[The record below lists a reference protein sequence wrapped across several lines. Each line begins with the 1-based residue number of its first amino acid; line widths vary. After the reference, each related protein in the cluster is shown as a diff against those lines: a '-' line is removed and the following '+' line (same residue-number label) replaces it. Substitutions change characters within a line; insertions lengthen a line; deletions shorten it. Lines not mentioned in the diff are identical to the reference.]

1 MRAASRLSAARS
13 LLRGATPR
21 LPSASARRWSS
32 DWSALQLSPESC
44 AATVSLGLE
53 RPTAVQALAIPQM
66 LQGHS
71 VGFAGATGTGKTMA
85 FLLPVVEQLRQHEK
99 ELPAARRSGDAR
111 ALILAPTRALAVQ
124 IGLVAKSLSHHL
136 RFRVRTLAG
145 GDPLGEQ
152 RTKMY
157 SGCDV
162 LVATPERLLKV
173 LAHDRKMKV
182 KHGRPRLSLRRV
194 RHVVLDEADEMLL
207 RGPESEP
214 LRELL
219 HLCDPTMPNPNA
231 EDDEDEE
238 EEERMRRGGGGGGG
252 RAQMPRFQLILASAT
267 LPARVRDVIARR
279 FPATQLLVSSC
290 AHRPPPNM
298 KHEMRAVQGDKLVE
312 LVRVLAEPPGF
323 GSSPPQRTLV
333 FCRGVQS
340 ACAVQHTMRE
350 AGLSV
355 SGFHSKVPP

>member
-1 MRAASRLSAARS
+1 M
-13 LLRGATPR
+13 
-21 LPSASARRWSS
+21 
-32 DWSALQLSPESC
+32 
-44 AATVSLGLE
+44 E

-231 EDDEDEE
+231 EDDEDDE
-238 EEERMRRGGGGGGG
+238 EEERMTRGGGGGGG
-252 RAQMPRFQLILASAT
+252 RAQMPRFQLIPNPDPKLTLTLTLTLALT
-267 LPARVRDVIARR
+267 LPL
-279 FPATQLLVSSC
+279 T
-290 AHRPPPNM
+290 
-298 KHEMRAVQGDKLVE
+298 
-312 LVRVLAEPPGF
+312 LAL
-323 GSSPPQRTLV
+323 TL
-333 FCRGVQS
+333 
-340 ACAVQHTMRE
+340 T
-350 AGLSV
+350 
-355 SGFHSKVPP
+355 